1 DGDAYVTIQNLR
13 AAQPVRGRLAVRT
26 SGPMSNADRLL
37 VAHAVSL
44 ISIAI
49 EKPARVVDAEQLLRI
64 AVTREMLTGSGTVDD
79 AVLRYFGFE
88 PDSDVVV
95 ASFTGAGP
103 VLAAEHVLGRVLTS
117 FLMAPAGEEIVIVVP
132 AQGSRRR
139 IRTVVAELERQ
150 TGLTVSGG
158 MSLPGRLADVQ
169 TAVEQARIAAQS
181 STGRFSEF
189 GELSPM
195 GVLLD
200 GRSAAEL
207 RVLAAP
213 LDALAGGDELIP
225 TLAAFLGRNGQME
238 AAAAEL
244 AVHRH
249 TMRNRM
255 RRICQL
261 LGDDLESADTRAQ
274 LWLALKAWQLLESRR
289 PG

>member
-1 DGDAYVTIQNLR
+1 
-13 AAQPVRGRLAVRT
+13 
-26 SGPMSNADRLL
+26 M
-37 VAHAVSL
+37 
-44 ISIAI
+44 
-49 EKPARVVDAEQLLRI
+49 
-64 AVTREMLTGSGTVDD
+64 
-79 AVLRYFGFE
+79 
-88 PDSDVVV
+88 
-95 ASFTGAGP
+95 
-103 VLAAEHVLGRVLTS
+103 AAEHVLGRVLAS
-117 FLMAPAGEEIVIVVP
+117 FLMAPMGDEIVLVVP
-132 AQGSRRR
+132 AVGSRRR
-139 IRTVVAELERQ
+139 IRTVVAELEQQ
-150 TGLTVSGG
+150 TGIVVGGG
-158 MSLPGRLADVQ
+158 MSRPAGLADLH
-169 TAVEQARIAAQS
+169 TALEQARIAAHS
-181 STGRFSEF
+181 GGGRFGEF

-195 GVLLD
+195 GVLLE

-274 LWLALKAWQLLESRR
+274 LWLALRAWQLLASRR
-289 PG
+289 